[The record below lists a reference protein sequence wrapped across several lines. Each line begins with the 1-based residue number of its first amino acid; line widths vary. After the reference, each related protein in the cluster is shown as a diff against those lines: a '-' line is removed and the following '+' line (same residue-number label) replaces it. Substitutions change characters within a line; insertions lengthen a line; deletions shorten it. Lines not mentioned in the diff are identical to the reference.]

1 MLRLQQTRW
10 LWPGRPP
17 GVRPRRC
24 GNAVSRRPR
33 RRSSPPMRFGLGA
46 WRSPRPNLKAF
57 LVLCTCGHPMRASL
71 LDSTI
76 GRIRPATLQDLPVIA
91 ALHCECFADGW
102 DVDFLGRLWA
112 QRGAIGAIA
121 FEKGAPAGFLL
132 ARVNAGEAEIL
143 SLGVR
148 LPSRRR
154 SLGTA
159 LVKNVLER

>member
-1 MLRLQQTRW
+1 
-10 LWPGRPP
+10 
-17 GVRPRRC
+17 
-24 GNAVSRRPR
+24 
-33 RRSSPPMRFGLGA
+33 
-46 WRSPRPNLKAF
+46 
-57 LVLCTCGHPMRASL
+57 MRASL

-159 LVKNVLER
+159 LVKNVLERAVLGGAVEVFLEVAVENAAAQSFYSRLGFREVGLRSAYYGKGCGPRADALILRYGV